1 MKKKEIQMSRMWKYF
16 VDATAEII
24 EEEGIDKITIRK
36 VADRAGYN
44 SATIYNYFS
53 EVSHLIFFAAM
64 KFLKPYTDE
73 VVIYMEMGKNPLE
86 KYMLAWECFC
96 IHSFKNPQIF
106 HAVFI
111 MDLGGQPE
119 KLLEDYYKLYPTDL
133 INIPEELKPILF
145 ERNMSKRGRSVLE
158 AACKE
163 GYIKEENIDGINEL
177 TILIWQ
183 GMFTN
188 ILNNRKAYELE
199 EAARIT
205 MNYITEIVMN
215 EKVFHFQKAKNPS
228 N

>member
-24 EEEGIDKITIRK
+24 EEEGIEKITIRK

-44 SATIYNYFS
+44 SATIYNYFT

-73 VVIYMEMGKNPLE
+73 VFTYMEKGENSLE

-96 IHSFKNPQIF
+96 KHSFKNPQIF

-119 KLLEDYYKLYPTDL
+119 KLLQEYYNLYPTDL
-133 INIPEELKPILF
+133 INIPEQLHPILF

-158 AACKE
+158 AACQE

-188 ILNNRKAYELE
+188 ILNNRKSYDLDD
-199 EAARIT
+199 AARIT
-205 MNYITEIVMN
+205 MNYINEIVIN
-215 EKVFHFQKAKNPS
+215 EKAFDFQRRKNPS
-228 N
+228 S